1 MYRFILPLVLLLAA
15 ALALLVIIRRPVEQ
29 FVSTSPG
36 TLTQLAST
44 SVPTE
49 ASVQAYRDW
58 LVQRGRDI
66 KAMTESDLPLGGPLW
81 PIMRIG
87 AYA

>member
-1 MYRFILPLVLLLAA
+1 
-15 ALALLVIIRRPVEQ
+15 
-29 FVSTSPG
+29 
-36 TLTQLAST
+36 
-44 SVPTE
+44 
-49 ASVQAYRDW
+49 VQAYRDW

-66 KAMTESDLPLGGPLW
+66 KNMTESDLPLGGPLW